1 MNTADALITVGALF
15 ALWTLALCLADAIGT
30 YLFTKALV
38 EMTEE
43 DE

>member
-1 MNTADALITVGALF
+1 MNAADAFIIVGSLF
-15 ALWTLALCLADAIGT
+15 ALWVAALCLADAIGT
-30 YLFTKALV
+30 YLFSKCLV